1 MKDIQI
7 RDLFRNTD
15 DYAGKEIEV
24 YGWVRGNRASNQF
37 GFISLNDGSFFTP
50 VQVVYEADK
59 LSNFQEVSKFRLSAG
74 IKVKGVLE
82 LTPDA

>member
-7 RDLFRNTD
+7 RDLFRNTEA
-15 DYAGKEIEV
+15 YAGKEIEV

-59 LSNFQEVSKFRLSAG
+59 LSNFQEVSKYRLSAG
-74 IKVKGVLE
+74 IKVK
-82 LTPDA
+82 